1 MTRLI
6 LASKSP
12 ARLGLLQHAGLSPEV
27 VVSGFDESSISDA
40 RPAVLPLLLA
50 KAKGRDVAAQIQG
63 DAVLVACDT
72 VLEFEGRIHGKPG
85 TPRAAARLWRQMRGN
100 QGVIHTGHYVWVRTG
115 DDAREACQ
123 LRSTVVHF
131 ADLDDAE
138 IDAYAATGEPERVA
152 GGFTIDGRGG
162 AYITA
167 IDGDHFNVSG
177 LSLPLFRQ
185 MVIDLGI
192 DWPSLWA
199 TGSATAG

>member
-12 ARLGLLQHAGLSPEV
+12 ARLDLLRHAGLSPEV
-27 VVSGFDESSISDA
+27 IVSGVDESLVTDP
-40 RPAVLPLLLA
+40 RPGVLPLLLA
-50 KAKGRDVAAQIQG
+50 RAKGRDVAEKVTG

-72 VLEFEGRIHGKPG
+72 LLEFEGRIHGKPG
-85 TPRAAARLWRQMRGN
+85 TADAARMLWRRMRRN
-100 QGVIHTGHYVWVRTG
+100 QGVIHTGHYVWARTDG
-115 DDAREACQ
+115 EAREACQ

-131 ADLDDAE
+131 ADLDDRE
-138 IDAYAATGEPERVA
+138 IDAYVATGEPERVA
-152 GGFTIDGRGG
+152 GGFTVDGRGG

-185 MVIDLGI
+185 MVIDLGV
-192 DWPSLWA
+192 DWPSLWTPHA
-199 TGSATAG
+199 P